1 MFFLAAI
8 PHVSIRNKPS
18 TSSEYKSQTVRRQ
31 QVIHPLDDDTDSDSK
46 SVADKTTSVTSKS
59 KVTYI
64 EDDDIEKFGK
74 TMDATGT
81 VINNPLSTL
90 LKHDKDSTTTMTA
103 ASSKAIIAKIKEIQD
118 KIFKRTSLSGNKE
131 LEDRLRLMSPSSGSI
146 ESSSSNLPAQ
156 KSIEPADGFTMAT
169 MLKPKQ
175 PVDVQG
181 DRRKIIPED
190 VVDKILEKFQQLRT
204 EAKHIALASSDEQA
218 KKAGKVPDKGMV
230 LHHSNLQ
237 ILC

>member
-1 MFFLAAI
+1 M
-8 PHVSIRNKPS
+8 K
-18 TSSEYKSQTVRRQ
+18 Y
-31 QVIHPLDDDTDSDSK
+31 
-46 SVADKTTSVTSKS
+46 VADKSTSASSKS
-59 KVTYI
+59 KVPEM

-74 TMDATGT
+74 TMDATGA

-90 LKHDKDSTTTMTA
+90 LKHDKDSSTAMSA

-118 KIFKRTSLSGNKE
+118 KIFKRTSLSNNKE

-146 ESSSSNLPAQ
+146 ASSSSSSNLPAQ
-156 KSIEPADGFTMAT
+156 KSIELDGGITMAT

-204 EAKHIALASSDEQA
+204 EAKHIALASPDEQA
-218 KKAGKVPDKGMV
+218 KKAGKVPDKGT
-230 LHHSNLQ
+230 HY
-237 ILC
+237 